1 MIKETIHQEAIA
13 ILNVYVPKNRLQ
25 NTQRKTNRYDKTERR
40 KNKHTIIVE
49 ISTLLSQD
57 LMK

>member
-1 MIKETIHQEAIA
+1 MVIKETIHQEAIV
-13 ILNVYVPKNRLQ
+13 NVYVPKNRLQ
-25 NTQRKTNRYDKTERR
+25 NTQRKTNRYDKTER

-57 LMK
+57 LIK